1 MEQLICDSLNGLR
14 ITETIHAVVL
24 CTLNREASPL
34 KCTVAESRSM
44 GIGEQ
49 SQDENCC

>member
-1 MEQLICDSLNGLR
+1 MKQLICDSRNGLR
-14 ITETIHAVVL
+14 ITETMHVVVL

-34 KCTVAESRSM
+34 KCTVAGSRSM

-49 SQDENCC
+49 SQGEDSC

>member
-1 MEQLICDSLNGLR
+1 MKQQICDRLNGLR

-24 CTLNREASPL
+24 RTLNREASPL

-49 SQDENCC
+49 SQGKDSC